1 VFDVIQN
8 YRGLPMLDLLDDQA
22 SVARQPTIKMSLSA
36 LDGAVPRDDPRFV
49 IWGEVREGAEDEEGE
64 ASYGGKGRHRDSSAV
79 ESEKDKDGV
88 SSSSR
93 RSSKAVYTGSMRGKR
108 ISHGRNG
115 MTGGV
120 PSPPELRIEGIS
132 DDGNDAVEGYADG
145 SVSPTVS
152 SILSLNQDGDGL
164 PGSTRR
170 AMMAATIE
178 RWIAQ
183 LTSQLDYD
191 ELLIFFL
198 TYRTYITALDLCHL
212 LICRFHWALEE
223 PANNGTYGT
232 VSGDLAHEIM
242 VKQIVRL
249 RTFVAIRYWLLTFFR
264 VDFLPNRELC
274 LLFANWLN
282 TLWRDP
288 ILDKYRDARVRSWT
302 L

>member
-1 VFDVIQN
+1 
-8 YRGLPMLDLLDDQA
+8 MLDLLDDAQG

-49 IWGEVREGAEDEEGE
+49 IWGEVRVGMEGGEEEEDVDGGE
-64 ASYGGKGRHRDSSAV
+64 KGRERAGSGV
-79 ESEKDKDGV
+79 GNERERDGV
-88 SSSSR
+88 ASSSMRPSR
-93 RSSKAVYTGSMRGKR
+93 ATHANNLTRAKR
-108 ISHGRNG
+108 NSHGR
-115 MTGGV
+115 GGV
-120 PSPPELRIEGIS
+120 VSIAPSPPKLRIQGIL
-132 DDGNDAVEGYADG
+132 DDGDGAGDGYADG
-145 SVSPTVS
+145 SVSPSIS
-152 SILSLNQDGDGL
+152 SSLSLSQDGSDGRT
-164 PGSTRR
+164 GSTVRV
-170 AMMAATIE
+170 MMAATIE

-198 TYRTYITALDLCHL
+198 TYRTYISALDLCHL

-223 PANNGTYGT
+223 P
-232 VSGDLAHEIM
+232 VSGAVGSVMGGDAAHEIV

-288 ILDKYRDARVRSWT
+288 ILDRYRDAKVGLLRCV
-302 L
+302 